1 MTGRQR
7 RRRDA
12 TATRRALLDAAEQLF
27 AERGFDRTTVREI
40 ARQADAN
47 QALLFRYFGSKE
59 ALFEAV
65 VARRGRQRLAK
76 GAPETLVEDT
86 LRGIL
91 ARESTAHHS
100 LETLLRSTGNDNAA
114 ATIRREVGEEYSHA
128 LAGLTEA
135 GDAELRADLVLAWI
149 LGIGLLRH
157 IAQKDPLAD
166 ADPDE
171 VVDLVLAPVRT
182 LLERSG

>member
-1 MTGRQR
+1 MTGRR
-7 RRRDA
+7 PRRDA
-12 TATRRALLDAAEQLF
+12 AATRQALLDAAEVLF

-40 ARQADAN
+40 ARQADTN
-47 QALLFRYFGSKE
+47 QALLFRYFGSKD

-91 ARESTAHHS
+91 VPESTAYHS

-128 LAGLTEA
+128 LAALT
-135 GDAELRADLVLAWI
+135 DAPNADLRADLVLAWI

-157 IAQKDPLAD
+157 IAPKDPLAD

-171 VVDLVLAPVRT
+171 VVDLVLASVRS
-182 LLERSG
+182 LLERSS